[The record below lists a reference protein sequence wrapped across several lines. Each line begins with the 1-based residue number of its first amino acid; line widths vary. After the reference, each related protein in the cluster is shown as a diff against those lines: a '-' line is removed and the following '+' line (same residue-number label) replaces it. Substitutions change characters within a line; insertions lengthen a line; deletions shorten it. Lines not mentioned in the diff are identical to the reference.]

1 MLEGLIDGQKD
12 AEQLADMAQR
22 RMRSKIPELRLA
34 LQGNLREHHRLLLRS
49 LMEHWK
55 FLESQIAALDEEIEK
70 SMVPFEGTVNLWQT
84 IPGINKLTAWSLVA
98 EMGVN
103 MDQFP
108 SAQHLASW
116 AGLCPGNNESAGKRL
131 SGRARHG
138 NPWLKRVACQAAWAA
153 SHSKKTYC
161 SAQYR
166 RLVGRRGKKRA
177 IIAVAHTL
185 LVAGYSMLKNSCVYQ
200 DLGEKRRKLF
210 RSDQSPQPPTLPCQ
224 PTPTT
229 RFHRQVRGCWPG
241 CVIEFS
247 RESGISPFK
256 KGLTHCCPR

>member
-49 LMEHWK
+49 LMEHGK

-200 DLGEKRRKLF
+200 DLGENYFDRINRHNRQRYHVNRLRQLGFIVKLEAVG
-210 RSDQSPQPPTLPCQ
+210 QAA
-224 PTPTT
+224 
-229 RFHRQVRGCWPG
+229 
-241 CVIEFS
+241 
-247 RESGISPFK
+247 
-256 KGLTHCCPR
+256 